1 MMTDVDLEHNG
12 KYQHVSG
19 SRSKALPQK
28 VFNTLASLSTKDQ
41 NILCIRDARSGARKK
56 STERGGAKK
65 RINQLI
71 PRQRVFNV
79 PLASGELGMV
89 SK

>member
-12 KYQHVSG
+12 KYQHVAG

-41 NILCIRDARSGARKK
+41 NILCIRDARGGVKVKVCRAGQGKNP
-56 STERGGAKK
+56 RGGARRGKK
-65 RINQLI
+65 AHKSTDL
-71 PRQRVFNV
+71 
-79 PLASGELGMV
+79 
-89 SK
+89 